1 METSTSSTLSPMLM
15 ASSVSSLSPQTVWI
29 FSPLILSPASPVRLL
44 RVQASPPLDSL
55 LIGVLCLLW
64 TLVCS
69 ASSGLSWRLGTA
81 DPSEMSLPVSILLVN
96 FFLTL
101 VWFKLTLLD
110 YPSRL
115 TLSSFTRATKLWQWP
130 PWGWSS
136 LPFWGRC
143 TVWKSPAALTS
154 SSRPGS

>member
-44 RVQASPPLDSL
+44 WVQASPPLDSL
-55 LIGVLCLLW
+55 LIGVLFLLW
-64 TLVCS
+64 TMVCS

-96 FFLTL
+96 FFFNTCLIQADTIGL
-101 VWFKLTLLD
+101 SFTADSLLLHQGYKTVAVTSMGMVITTLLRKV
-110 YPSRL
+110 YCVEV
-115 TLSSFTRATKLWQWP
+115 A
-130 PWGWSS
+130 
-136 LPFWGRC
+136 
-143 TVWKSPAALTS
+143 S
-154 SSRPGS
+154 SSDFLVTSG